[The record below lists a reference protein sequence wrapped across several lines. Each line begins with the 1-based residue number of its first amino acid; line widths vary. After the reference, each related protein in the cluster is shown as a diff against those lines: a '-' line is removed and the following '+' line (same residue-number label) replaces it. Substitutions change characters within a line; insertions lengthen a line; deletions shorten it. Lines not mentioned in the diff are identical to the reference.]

1 MVTKIGG
8 GCEAH
13 ACQTNVA
20 SSGATLAAINS
31 ATGEVSVVGVHVR
44 EGCFNRA
51 SGGCAGLNTC
61 GTQNLGAVVRQ
72 QD

>member
-20 SSGATLAAINS
+20 SSGATLAAIDS

-44 EGCFNRA
+44 EGYLNRA
-51 SGGCAGLNTC
+51 QEDVPA
-61 GTQNLGAVVRQ
+61 
-72 QD
+72 